1 MVKILYITFIFV
13 NNENRGDNMRKRKL
27 KKIFVPV
34 MYVMSIA
41 MLLGSVYFI
50 EGLINNQAFQSDE
63 EEVEEVLNEEVVE
76 EPYQNVGDIPV
87 LSTDVYIARPYNNG
101 EVKVVKS
108 FYDYKADEAS
118 QQDSIVYYGNTYMQN
133 SGVDYGMG
141 SEFEVVSILDGTV
154 MEVVEDEIMGKT
166 VKIKH
171 SNELISVYQSMGAID
186 VSVDTNV
193 TQGMIIGRSGESNV
207 SSDLGNHLH
216 FELYYNGT
224 VVNPEEY
231 YDKALNELS

>member
-1 MVKILYITFIFV
+1 
-13 NNENRGDNMRKRKL
+13 MRKRKL

-50 EGLINNQAFQSDE
+50 EGLIRNEVFKSDDDTQ
-63 EEVEEVLNEEVVE
+63 VEEVLNEYDE
-76 EPYQNVGDIPV
+76 EEYYYPENDIPV
-87 LSTDVYIARPYNNG
+87 ISAEVLIARPYNNASVSI
-101 EVKVVKS
+101 VKG
-108 FYDYKADEAS
+108 FYDYKADETS
-118 QQDSIVYYGNTYMQN
+118 QQNSIVYYGNTYMQN

-154 MEVVEDEIMGKT
+154 MEVVEDDIMGKT

-171 SNELISVYQSMGAID
+171 SNDLISVYQSMGSID
-186 VSVDTNV
+186 IKQDDVV
-193 TQGMIIGRSGESNV
+193 TQGMIIGRSGEANI

-216 FELYYNGT
+216 FELYHNGT

-231 YDKALNELS
+231 YEKSLNELN